1 MPEDYSFETFEIRDG
16 DIGELGSLIAFFPF
30 NGSAEN
36 AMDPKQ
42 KVQVVQVSKTSDR
55 FGQMDR
61 SAYFDG
67 RESILEFEAND
78 TLLNLENE
86 VTLTLWIRPD
96 GPGASYSD
104 GADLRHLFGSS
115 SNLVTDPGG
124 GFVLRLIGSGS
135 AMPYTHLHFMTS
147 KPYGSEL
154 SEQKVLD
161 GQWQWVA
168 ASIRGETMRLYIN
181 GKPSLVMEPGPK
193 GLTKGVVNRDQRF
206 SMGQSLATGSGNPQT
221 FKGSMDDL
229 GIYNRAL
236 SQREIEILYDLES
249 SADR

>member
-1 MPEDYSFETFEIRDG
+1 
-16 DIGELGSLIAFFPF
+16 
-30 NGSAEN
+30 
-36 AMDPKQ
+36 
-42 KVQVVQVSKTSDR
+42 
-55 FGQMDR
+55 
-61 SAYFDG
+61 
-67 RESILEFEAND
+67 
-78 TLLNLENE
+78 
-86 VTLTLWIRPD
+86 
-96 GPGASYSD
+96 
-104 GADLRHLFGSS
+104 
-115 SNLVTDPGG
+115 
-124 GFVLRLIGSGS
+124 
-135 AMPYTHLHFMTS
+135 MTS

-181 GKPSLVMEPGPK
+181 GKPSLAMEPGPK
-193 GLTKGVVNRDQRF
+193 GLTRGVVNRDQRF
-206 SMGQSLATGSGNPQT
+206 SMGQTLATGSGTPQT